1 MANSQTI
8 WQFVA
13 CFRNDSV
20 HSHNVPKL
28 QCPQG
33 TAHELRPARR
43 INCCRL
49 VRHCDVVSGLN
60 HLRTLTIPHS
70 ESVNTCGFIFSPGK
84 VCLLSFTA

>member
-49 VRHCDVVSGLN
+49 VKHCDVVSCPQLPK
-60 HLRTLTIPHS
+60 HVDYP
-70 ESVNTCGFIFSPGK
+70 FILSP
-84 VCLLSFTA
+84 